1 MGGITSGR
9 SNEPRVINVYLHVRN
24 TGTTPIVQPLLSYD
38 IEKYRKG
45 KNKAGF
51 NVLLFTSRD
60 GIDWTK
66 AEGDVFKSHFEAD
79 EATEGYAYVPG
90 ETRQV
95 IGQLQTTIQP
105 GDDLFLAWSI
115 RVADGYSSGEAIAL
129 GIDNVCLNC
138 PPASIT
144 TARGAQQHDTQ
155 PRYNLSGQ
163 RVNADYHGIVVS
175 DGQKIVQ

>member
-1 MGGITSGR
+1 MPKAMAS
-9 SNEPRVINVYLHVRN
+9 PNVYLHVRN
-24 TGTTPIVQPLLSYD
+24 TGTIPIVQPLLSYD

-60 GIDWTK
+60 GIDWTR

-79 EATEGYAYVPG
+79 EATEGYASVPG

-105 GDDLFLAWSI
+105 GDDLFLAWS
-115 RVADGYSSGEAIAL
+115 
-129 GIDNVCLNC
+129 
-138 PPASIT
+138 T
-144 TARGAQQHDTQ
+144 
-155 PRYNLSGQ
+155 
-163 RVNADYHGIVVS
+163 
-175 DGQKIVQ
+175 K

>member
-60 GIDWTK
+60 GIDWTR

-79 EATEGYAYVPG
+79 EATEGYDSVPG

-129 GIDNVCLNC
+129 VAHSNTTLNLATISA
-138 PPASIT
+138 ASESTPT
-144 TARGAQQHDTQ
+144 TMASWSPTVKR
-155 PRYNLSGQ
+155 LS
-163 RVNADYHGIVVS
+163 NNS
-175 DGQKIVQ
+175 DGVPTSLLLTG